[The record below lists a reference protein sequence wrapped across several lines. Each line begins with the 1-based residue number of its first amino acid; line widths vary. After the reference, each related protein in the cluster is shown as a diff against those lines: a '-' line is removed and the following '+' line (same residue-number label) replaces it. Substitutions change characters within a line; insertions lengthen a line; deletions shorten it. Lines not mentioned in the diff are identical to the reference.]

1 MLKLAKI
8 LNHKGFH
15 ITFVNTEYNHRRL
28 LKSRGPDSLK
38 GLPSFRLETIPD
50 GLPPCDADSTQDIP
64 SLCESTIKTCLGPFN
79 ELLVKLNHTS
89 SSNVPPVSCIVFGGC
104 MSFTLAAAQDL
115 DIPNVFFWTQVLVVY
130 YVTCTTVTF
139 LKKDTFHLKGLLPLI
154 YTIKPLHFLVKH
166 IKDKNLECMGSNLWK
181 KDPKCLE
188 WLDSKKPNYVVY
200 VNFGCITIM
209 TQNQL
214 IEFAWGLAN
223 SQMEFLWII
232 RPDIVSGKQA
242 ILPSEFVEE
251 TKERGMSTSS
261 TFSVTSS
268 VPPVSSTLFVL
279 PPFLDIGSPII
290 PNLSS
295 IAALATPNVTNLM
308 TIKDVLL
315 DVHLLSISRDIWLS
329 LHHRYMNASQAK
341 SIELKHQLTTL
352 WKDDNTSL
360 DQYLRNAKQKV
371 DSLATINAPIAS
383 QDFIDHILLGFGKE
397 YDILVG
403 IITHFPGQLFVEQL
417 PFAAN
422 SISTTTPQDAST
434 QFCNHTG
441 RGRGRSSSSRG
452 RGRGGRG
459 RGFNGREQQS
469 QFNSGNHTI
478 RISTTG
484 QPQLDTGGAYPVSY
498 NSHFSDPLVVISP
511 SYPHVSHTISFPSR
525 TLIDSSS
532 SSGSSDF
539 STDPIIQSPNAT
551 SSAKTSPDRLI
562 SHMSPAI
569 PFTYGSI
576 VATHPIQTCSKSGIS
591 KPKILF
597 L

>member
-15 ITFVNTEYNHRRL
+15 ITFVNTKYNHRRL

-50 GLPPCDADSTQDIP
+50 GLPPCDANSTQDIP

-115 DIPNVFFWTQVLVVY
+115 DIPNVFFWTQVLVDY

-139 LKKDTFHLKGLLPLI
+139 LKKDTFHLKETADASDMTNGYLETTLNWILGMKCIRLRDLPTLIRTKNPDDIVFNFLIQEIDRSTSGLLPPI

-251 TKERGMSTSS
+251 TKERGMSTS
-261 TFSVTSS
+261 
-268 VPPVSSTLFVL
+268 
-279 PPFLDIGSPII
+279 
-290 PNLSS
+290 
-295 IAALATPNVTNLM
+295 
-308 TIKDVLL
+308 
-315 DVHLLSISRDIWLS
+315 WC
-329 LHHRYMNASQAK
+329 
-341 SIELKHQLTTL
+341 
-352 WKDDNTSL
+352 
-360 DQYLRNAKQKV
+360 
-371 DSLATINAPIAS
+371 
-383 QDFIDHILLGFGKE
+383 
-397 YDILVG
+397 
-403 IITHFPGQLFVEQL
+403 
-417 PFAAN
+417 
-422 SISTTTPQDAST
+422 PQ
-434 QFCNHTG
+434 
-441 RGRGRSSSSRG
+441 
-452 RGRGGRG
+452 
-459 RGFNGREQQS
+459 E
-469 QFNSGNHTI
+469 
-478 RISTTG
+478 
-484 QPQLDTGGAYPVSY
+484 
-498 NSHFSDPLVVISP
+498 
-511 SYPHVSHTISFPSR
+511 
-525 TLIDSSS
+525 
-532 SSGSSDF
+532 
-539 STDPIIQSPNAT
+539 
-551 SSAKTSPDRLI
+551 
-562 SHMSPAI
+562 
-569 PFTYGSI
+569 
-576 VATHPIQTCSKSGIS
+576 
-591 KPKILF
+591 
-597 L
+597 